1 MCRME
6 ISALHSR
13 FKAFFP
19 SMVLEASQS
28 AILLDTLVSVRSI
41 KYDTIVERWLTENT
55 LTNGIFFWD

>member
-1 MCRME
+1 
-6 ISALHSR
+6 
-13 FKAFFP
+13 
-19 SMVLEASQS
+19 MVLEASQS